1 MPSNTKKNTLS
12 LNKAFF
18 WDTDLNKIDVD
29 RNRKFIV
36 SRILDRGDWPDFK
49 ALIDNYSKEQVK
61 DDILHLRY
69 MDRKSLRFC
78 SFYSRISEEEFRCFN
93 TML

>member
-1 MPSNTKKNTLS
+1 MPSNTKKNNLS

-18 WDTDLNKIDVD
+18 WDTDQNKIDVD

-36 SRILDRGDWPDFK
+36 SRILDRGNWPDFK
-49 ALIDNYSKEQVK
+49 ALIDYYGKKQVK
-61 DDILHLRY
+61 DNILHLSY
-69 MDRKSLRFC
+69 MDRKSLRYC
-78 SFYSRISEEEFRCFN
+78 SFYFRISEKEFRCFN